1 MFYILIEDNYTENN
15 RSRKLLEGINAVA
28 KKKHVDVGVYKTV
41 GELPQDCRVA
51 ILICQS
57 LKWSTERIGE
67 LNRKNIHPL
76 VFGFQYLDTMY
87 KYSSIAPNYTKS
99 AYRITKYILSE
110 NPGKTAVLGY
120 NEDSLPDKLKY
131 TGINYAVNEAGCEYE
146 VFRNRGDVLECLRE
160 FSEKSSEISNIV
172 CCNDNIAVMLYNK
185 YPEIVNS
192 KKMCSCSGNKI
203 SEFFENPYPV
213 CRIDYYEAG
222 VQLARLYR
230 FLIKQD
236 VIYSTVMTFD
246 MDLTG
251 ADGNADIPMYAPTV
265 EEIYSIAQVDFYG
278 DKSFRD
284 MEALDNMLSACD
296 ETDLAILMDVTGG
309 YTYEKISEK
318 YYLAINT
325 VKYRVKKMLDAIGA
339 DSRRTLIALLDEY
352 GVKFKNSDKTK

>member
-1 MFYILIEDNYTENN
+1 MFYILIEENYAENN
-15 RSRKLLEGINAVA
+15 RFHKLLDGITSVA
-28 KKKHVDVGVYKTV
+28 KKKHVDVAVYKTV
-41 GELPQDCRVA
+41 DELPEECRVA

-99 AYRITKYILSE
+99 AYRITKYILSG
-110 NPGKTAVLGY
+110 NKGKTAILGY

-131 TGINYAVNEAGCEYE
+131 TGIKYAVNEAGCEYQI
-146 VFRNRGDVLECLRE
+146 FRNKGDVLECLCNFAE
-160 FSEKSSEISNIV
+160 NSSDIENIV

-185 YPEIVNS
+185 YPEIVRA
-192 KKMCSCSGNKI
+192 KKMCSCSGIKI

-213 CRIDYYEAG
+213 CRIDYYEG
-222 VQLARLYR
+222 GIQLAKLYR

-246 MDLTG
+246 MDLVG
-251 ADGNADIPMYAPTV
+251 AGGESDIPMAAPTV
-265 EEIYSIAQVDFYG
+265 EEIYSVSQVDFYG

-284 MEALDNMLSACD
+284 MEMLDNMLSGCD
-296 ETDLAILMDVTGG
+296 ETDIAILSDVTNGS
-309 YTYEKISEK
+309 TYEKIAEK

-325 VKYRVKKMLDAIGA
+325 VKYRVKKMLDAVGV
-339 DSRRTLIALLDEY
+339 DSRRSLIALLADY
-352 GVKFKNSDKTK
+352 GVKFKNPDKI